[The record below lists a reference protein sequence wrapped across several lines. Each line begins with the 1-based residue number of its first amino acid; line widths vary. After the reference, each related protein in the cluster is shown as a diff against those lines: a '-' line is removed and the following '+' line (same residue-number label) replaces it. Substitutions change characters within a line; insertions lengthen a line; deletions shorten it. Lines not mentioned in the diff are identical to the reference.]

1 MAPSYRARSAKP
13 ARFTVVEDVNG
24 NGFSLIEIDEV
35 LLLLCGSFRWN
46 TEGDAG
52 RSEASG
58 YVLHAFF
65 AVEGR
70 TPRRIDDDT
79 PCNLRTPKL

>member
-46 TEGDAG
+46 TEGRCREV
-52 RSEASG
+52 RSVGFRPSCI
-58 YVLHAFF
+58 FC
-65 AVEGR
+65 
-70 TPRRIDDDT
+70 RRRQNAAKD
-79 PCNLRTPKL
+79 